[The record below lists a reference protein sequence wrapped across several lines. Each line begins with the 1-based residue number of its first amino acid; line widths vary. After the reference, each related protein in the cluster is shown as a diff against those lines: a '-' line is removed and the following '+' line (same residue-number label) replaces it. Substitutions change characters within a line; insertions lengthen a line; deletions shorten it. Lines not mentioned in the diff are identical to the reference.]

1 MRKNL
6 RKDLFVISKL
16 INDKEKILD
25 VGCGSGNL
33 LDFLLKT
40 KKAICRGIE
49 ISQSGV
55 NDCVKK
61 GLSVIQGDAN
71 YDLDDYPD
79 DAFSTVIL
87 SQTIQAMIFPDIVIK
102 NLIRIGRRAIIS
114 FPNIGYRK
122 VRKELMFKGKMPI
135 NDILPYEWF
144 DTPNIHLC
152 SCKDFKIFCKNNN
165 IIIEKFMCLSE
176 KGFEMKTNHFSNL
189 LAYQVIFCVSKK
201 KKN

>member
-40 KKAICRGIE
+40 KKTICRGIE

-61 GLSVIQGDAN
+61 GLSVIQGCLLYTSDAA
-71 YDLDDYPD
+71 DE
-79 DAFSTVIL
+79 S
-87 SQTIQAMIFPDIVIK
+87 
-102 NLIRIGRRAIIS
+102 
-114 FPNIGYRK
+114 
-122 VRKELMFKGKMPI
+122 
-135 NDILPYEWF
+135 
-144 DTPNIHLC
+144 
-152 SCKDFKIFCKNNN
+152 
-165 IIIEKFMCLSE
+165 
-176 KGFEMKTNHFSNL
+176 
-189 LAYQVIFCVSKK
+189 
-201 KKN
+201 